1 MTIGDAEY
9 NEMLRKFLEDNRE
22 AYIEKYEAGYKK
34 NKQKQADKAKKKKG
48 K

>member
-1 MTIGDAEY
+1 MTIGDAKY

-22 AYIEKYEAGYKK
+22 AYIEKCEAGYKK
-34 NKQKQADKAKKKKG
+34 NKQKQAEQARKRKG

>member
-1 MTIGDAEY
+1 MTIGDAKY
-9 NEMLRKFLEDNRE
+9 NEMLQKFLEANCD

-34 NKQKQADKAKKKKG
+34 NKQKQIDKAKKKKG